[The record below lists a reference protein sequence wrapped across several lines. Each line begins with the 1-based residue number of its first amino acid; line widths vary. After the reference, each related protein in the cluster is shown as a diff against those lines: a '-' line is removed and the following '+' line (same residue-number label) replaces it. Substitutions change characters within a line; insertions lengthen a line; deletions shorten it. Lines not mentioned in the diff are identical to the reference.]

1 VLIVNDHRSASI
13 FTGAL
18 TIAIALFSA
27 PHAAYADSAAAAS
40 APAPAPDSASA
51 PVPADQPVDVTVV
64 ANAETT
70 TASTHASDVGA
81 FLAEHKM
88 PVSKGDFVS
97 VPLDTPICDGMKIV
111 YRRAVMVTIFVGGNK
126 RIVRSAAP
134 TVGAL
139 LAEQR
144 IPISSSDEVTPSLRV
159 VPLAHD
165 VVHVI
170 RVDAWTVREKLSIA
184 PATRERDAADLAAGT
199 TRTVDPGRAGLR
211 EATIRFVRRD
221 GSRTT
226 RTVLASRII
235 RAPRPRILERGI
247 AEYQSLAHVAEQGFT
262 NAMHLAGSAIQM
274 IATAYTAGCYGCTG
288 ITATGVRAGFGV
300 IAVDP
305 RVIPLGTRLY
315 IPGYGRAIAGDTGG
329 SIHGH
334 RVDLGMN
341 TLAQALRFGRRA
353 VTVYVLR

>member
-1 VLIVNDHRSASI
+1 MIANDHRSASI
-13 FTGAL
+13 IAGAFTL
-18 TIAIALFSA
+18 AITLFST
-27 PHAAYADSAAAAS
+27 PHPASADTPAAAAAPAS
-40 APAPAPDSASA
+40 APVSASA
-51 PVPADQPVDVTVV
+51 PVPTDQAVDVTVV
-64 ANAETT
+64 ANGETA
-70 TASTHASDVGA
+70 TASTHATDVNG
-81 FLAEHKM
+81 FLTERKII
-88 PVSKGDFVS
+88 VSKGDFVS
-97 VPLDTPICDGMKIV
+97 VPLDTPICDGMTIV
-111 YRRAVMVTIFVGGNK
+111 YRRAQLVSIFVGGRK
-126 RIVRSAAP
+126 RVVHSSAA

-144 IPISSSDEVTPSLRV
+144 IAMSSSDEVSPALHV
-159 VPLAHD
+159 APLPHD
-165 VVHVI
+165 VVRVV

-184 PATRERDAADLAAGT
+184 PATRERAVPGLALGT

-211 EATIRFVRRD
+211 EATIRFVRRE
-221 GSRTT
+221 GSGTT

-235 RAPRPRILERGI
+235 RAPRPRVLERGI

-262 NAMHLAGSAIQM
+262 SAIHLAGTALQM
-274 IATAYTAGCYGCTG
+274 IATAYTAGCYGCSG
-288 ITATGVRAGFGV
+288 ITATGAHAGFGI

-329 SIHGH
+329 AIHGH

-341 TLAQALRFGRRA
+341 TVAQALRFGRRA

>member
-1 VLIVNDHRSASI
+1 LIVNDHRSASI
-13 FTGAL
+13 IAGAL
-18 TIAIALFSA
+18 TIAIALFST
-27 PHAAYADSAAAAS
+27 PHAAYADTSTAAAAA
-40 APAPAPDSASA
+40 APGPVAPSESI
-51 PVPADQPVDVTVV
+51 PADQTVAATIV
-64 ANAETT
+64 ANGETT
-70 TASTHASDVGA
+70 TASTHASDVDQL
-81 FLAEHKM
+81 LAERGIR
-88 PVSKGDFVS
+88 VGAGDFVS
-97 VPLDTPICDGMKIV
+97 VPLDTPICDGMTIV
-111 YRRAVMVTIFVGGNK
+111 FRRSVLVTVFIGSRKHV
-126 RIVRSAAP
+126 VRSAAP

-144 IPISSSDEVTPSLRV
+144 IPISSSDEVTPALHV

-165 VVHVI
+165 IVHVV

-184 PATRERDAADLAAGT
+184 PATREREVAGLALGT

-211 EATIRFVRRD
+211 VATIRFVRRD
-221 GSRTT
+221 GARTT

-235 RAPRPRILERGI
+235 RAPRPRVVERGI

-274 IATAYTAGCYGCTG
+274 IATAYTAGCYGCSG
-288 ITATGVRAGFGV
+288 ITATGARAGFGI

-329 SIHGH
+329 AIRGH
-334 RVDLGMN
+334 RVDLGMS